1 MSELSE
7 ILKNEYKKK
16 EEKKPI
22 DFSML
27 MEMVEQLYDAIEPE
41 VVEEEKESKDAISTE
56 KKETESIDIAL
67 PFVQLS
73 EAWGT
78 PGSLQRTDIAKFVE
92 RIGGASSGDPVATLR
107 NRIAQLQNFATM
119 ALEGKGEQQP
129 ISQVISNIL
138 LLDTLAAIVTGAQY
152 SASPAGFLF
161 EAFLAAM
168 AGGDSAQIPASQPGQ
183 EKTIADFTIRLP
195 DAADGVPVSLKL
207 LAYKGGGVHGS
218 VSDLLNSFAGQI
230 PEAAELRKAWGSAI
244 GKTQVDEQKV
254 RKPRLGPEAM
264 WDPKTQQVVPTKWD
278 SKLEKFVFDYDRA
291 PSEKDAPVPSV
302 ADDKIVGMK
311 YIIVLKTAGDD
322 GVKLDFWEF
331 DFTWEKFKIF
341 QELGRVPSPG
351 SGKTQFN
358 LSKTDYIKGP
368 KGHSGLGSVLM
379 TEAFTLPSSN
389 QVRLK
394 AQGILK
400 ELYNDFYKILEA
412 LKTTTDNLNTYLA
425 NPEDK
430 PAGNTAA
437 SAADELEKDITK
449 TTE

>member
-27 MEMVEQLYDAIEPE
+27 MEMVEHLYDAIEPE

-78 PGSLQRTDIAKFVE
+78 PGSLQRTDITKFVE

-244 GKTQVDEQKV
+244 GKTQVDEV

-291 PSEKDAPVPSV
+291 PGEKDAPVPSV